1 MSVAII
7 SSKVGDLLKANY
19 GVRFNL
25 WARLHAEN
33 DFVKV
38 YTDAFGEGN
47 VKMVAYAKNLAY
59 ALYSFVIY
67 SSDLAELEYATF
79 LFHIIDKQF
88 STST

>member
-1 MSVAII
+1 MSAALIT
-7 SSKVGDLLKANY
+7 SKVGELLKANY

-25 WARLHAEN
+25 WTRAYAEK

-38 YTDAFGEGN
+38 YNDAFGEGN
-47 VKMVAYAKNLAY
+47 VKMVAYAQNLAY

-67 SSDLAELEYATF
+67 SSDLTEKEYATF

-88 STST
+88 AT

>member
-25 WARLHAEN
+25 WARVHAEN

-38 YTDAFGEGN
+38 YLDTFGEGGGN

-88 STST
+88 ST